1 MTTLAVAEDIKRFWF
16 GNELLQNM
24 NNMLEIEKRMS
35 IWFSSSSAEF
45 DSIQR
50 NNSTLLSDDTVNSW
64 DGADGLLSQIILYDQ
79 FPRLIFRGTSRAF
92 SFDSKAIAAATTI
105 YNDSTLLNSYSA
117 IELFFLLEYVYSI
130 PSNLIIKKWD

>member
-50 NNSTLLSDDTVNSW
+50 NNSTFTK
-64 DGADGLLSQIILYDQ
+64 
-79 FPRLIFRGTSRAF
+79 R
-92 SFDSKAIAAATTI
+92 
-105 YNDSTLLNSYSA
+105 
-117 IELFFLLEYVYSI
+117 
-130 PSNLIIKKWD
+130 

>member
-50 NNSTLLSDDTVNSW
+50 NNSTLLSDDTVTSW
-64 DGADGLLSQIILYDQ
+64 DGADGLLSKIILYDQ

-92 SFDSKAIAAATTI
+92 SFDSKAIAAATTM
-105 YNDSTLLNSYSA
+105 N
-117 IELFFLLEYVYSI
+117 FLTVR
-130 PSNLIIKKWD
+130 KK